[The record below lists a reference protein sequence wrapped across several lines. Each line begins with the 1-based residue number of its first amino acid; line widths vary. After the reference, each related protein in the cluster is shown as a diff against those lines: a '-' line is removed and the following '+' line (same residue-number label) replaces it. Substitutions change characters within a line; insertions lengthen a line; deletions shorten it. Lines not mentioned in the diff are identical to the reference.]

1 MGQGAEL
8 QVLLV
13 ATAAVSR
20 PEILQ
25 PVIGH
30 REVQQSPHRVGQG
43 ELLQD
48 GRGKNV
54 VVHDRRTPEGT
65 QGDARWVFMV
75 SGSYPPQNAEPLNS
89 LGPRPAATNPPPAI
103 DATVGNAPQS

>member
-1 MGQGAEL
+1 MGQRAEL

-13 ATAAVSR
+13 ATAAFPR

-25 PVIGH
+25 PVVGH

-43 ELLQD
+43 ELLQNC
-48 GRGKNV
+48 RGKNV

-65 QGDARWVFMV
+65 QRDSRWGLMI
-75 SGSYPPQNAEPLNS
+75 SGSYPPRNAETLNS
-89 LGPRPAATNPPPAI
+89 LPSSAARARRTVPA
-103 DATVGNAPQS
+103 